1 VGIGGRRARSA
12 LPVSVGSSGAGIE
25 DARVITVLAG
35 GGGGPKYV
43 RGLIEVVPPEDVT
56 AIVNTG
62 DDVQLHGLRISP
74 DLDSCTYVLSDSVNP
89 ATGWG
94 LVDETWSA
102 MDALKRFAPVT
113 PAGSS
118 AGITWFGL
126 GDRDLATHLYRTA
139 RLNEGADLTVVT
151 EEIARAFGIRARL
164 LPMTTDRVATMVTVP
179 GEGEIGFQDYFV
191 GRHHDVPVTAI
202 RLEGIER
209 ARPGPGV
216 LAALD
221 GAERVVIGPSNP
233 FVSIG
238 PILAVAG
245 VRARL
250 AARRADVVAIS
261 PIVAGG
267 ALKGPAARMMS
278 ELGHE
283 PSVVGIARIYAE
295 LASTLVIDEADAR
308 AADAIEAAGMRCVVA
323 PTIMHSPVEAA
334 ALAEVTLR

>member
-1 VGIGGRRARSA
+1 M
-12 LPVSVGSSGAGIE
+12 
-25 DARVITVLAG
+25 
-35 GGGGPKYV
+35 
-43 RGLIEVVPPEDVT
+43 RGLVEVVPPSDVT
-56 AIVNTG
+56 GIVNTG

-89 ATGWG
+89 QTGWG

-113 PAGSS
+113 PDGSKAGV
-118 AGITWFGL
+118 TWFGL

-139 RLNEGADLTVVT
+139 RLGEGADLTTVT
-151 EEIARAFGIRARL
+151 AEITRAFGIGARL
-164 LPMTTDRVATMVTVP
+164 LPMTTDRVATMVTVE

-191 GRHHDVPVTAI
+191 GRHHSVTVTSI
-202 RLEGIER
+202 RFDGVER

-216 LAALD
+216 LAALED
-221 GAERVVIGPSNP
+221 ASRVVIGPSNP

-238 PILAVAG
+238 PILEMAG

-250 AARRADVVAIS
+250 TARRDDVVAIS

-267 ALKGPAARMMS
+267 ALKGPAARMMT

-283 PSVVGIARIYAE
+283 PTVVGIARIYAG
-295 LASTLVIDEADAR
+295 LASTLVIDEADASS
-308 AADAIEAAGMRCVVA
+308 AKDIEATGMRCVVA
-323 PTIMHSPVEAA
+323 PTIMHTPVEAA